1 MKKYLFL
8 SVALQKDLINL
19 DYSIKTFKNFYRN
32 INYII
37 ITPNSDINKFRKKFQ
52 KSPFVQIIDENEIFN
67 KEKFFAICKS
77 YLGNINNFEKFRIG
91 WYYQQALKLTYL
103 LNSKYFQDHLIIW
116 DSDTIPL
123 KKIKFFDKE
132 NLPILYG
139 SRYEYHIPYFICND
153 LILGQEY
160 KRPKFSFVTQFCYLD
175 LNGRRDLRKI
185 ILKSN
190 KRNKICADETFIAHM
205 IFYSIKKFNLDN
217 KLIGGSFFSEYEL
230 VGTYLNKRYLGKKKQ
245 KPIKFMRIYVDGKIS
260 YLQKIILNIFGYLH
274 ITYENK
280 DTFLRR
286 QSYLNICKA
295 FFIDFRVVS
304 FLRFI
309 KKTFFKIIRKY
320 A

>member
-8 SVALQKDLINL
+8 SVALRKDLINL
-19 DYSIKTFKNFYRN
+19 DYSIKTFKNFYKN

-37 ITPNSDINKFRKKFQ
+37 ITPNSDIKEFQKKFQ
-52 KSPFVQIIDENEIFN
+52 KYPFVQIIDENEIFD
-67 KEKFFAICKS
+67 KKKFFAICKS
-77 YLGNINNFEKFRIG
+77 YLGKINNFKEFRIG

-132 NLPILYG
+132 KLPILYG

-153 LILGQEY
+153 LILGKEF
-160 KRPKFSFVTQFCYLD
+160 KRPKFSFITQFCYLD
-175 LNGRRDLRKI
+175 LKGRRDLRKI

-190 KRNKICADETFIAHM
+190 KKNKICIDETFIEHM
-205 IFYSIKKFNLDN
+205 IFYAIKKSNFDN
-217 KLIGGSFFSEYEL
+217 KLIGGSFFSEYEF
-230 VGTYLNKRYLGKKKQ
+230 VGTYLNKRYLGNMKQ

-260 YLQKIILNIFGYLH
+260 YFQKKMLNIFGYFH
-274 ITYENK
+274 VTYENK
-280 DTFLRR
+280 ETFHRR
-286 QSYLNICKA
+286 QSYINICKA
-295 FFIDFRVVS
+295 FLIDFRVVS

-309 KKTFFKIIRKY
+309 KNTFFKIIKKY